1 MRYPISFRYGEET
14 AIGRDATSPI
24 TAIGVLSLGLVL
36 PIGAGPFTDRAIVA
50 LTSSAGPAKSVTLI
64 RDGKPEV
71 LETHAATVGDLLLE
85 ENIERSPD
93 DALDV
98 DPASP
103 VQDGETIRYRA
114 AVTITLVID
123 DTTQTIH
130 TALPTVADVLGA
142 QHVAYDAHDRL
153 VPAADQP
160 LTAGESIELTHVDT
174 WTETVRKPIFPPVRH
189 VPSFNLAL
197 GATRVVQAGHSGQRE
212 LTYLVTRAAD
222 RSIEP
227 RRSPLA
233 SHVLTPPLPRIVA
246 TGIGEYGALG
256 AFALRGFD
264 GTLRFARSA
273 LAMVATAYTANC
285 YGCTGITK
293 SGRPAGHGIV
303 AVDPAVIP
311 LGSHLYIPG
320 YGHAYAG
327 DTGGAI
333 RGNRIDLGFNSESDA
348 MQFGRRPITVYVLH
362 K

>member
-1 MRYPISFRYGEET
+1 M
-14 AIGRDATSPI
+14 SPV

-50 LTSSAGPAKSVTLI
+50 LTSSVGEVKSITFV
-64 RDGKPEV
+64 RDGRPEA
-71 LETHAATVGDLLLE
+71 LETRAATVGDLLLE
-85 ENIERSPD
+85 ENIERTPD

-98 DPASP
+98 DPAAP
-103 VQDGETIRYRA
+103 LQDGETIRYRA
-114 AVTITLVID
+114 AVSITLVVD
-123 DTTQTIH
+123 DTTQTIR
-130 TALPTVADVLGA
+130 TALPTVADVLSA
-142 QHVAYDAHDRL
+142 QHVAYDAHDHL
-153 VPAADQP
+153 VPAAGEP
-160 LTAGESIELTHVDT
+160 VTAGESIELTHVDT
-174 WTETVRKPIFPPVRH
+174 WTESVRRPIAAPVKH
-189 VPSFNLAL
+189 VPDFDLAI
-197 GATRVVQAGHSGQRE
+197 GATRVVQPGHGGERE

-227 RRSPLA
+227 RRSPIA
-233 SHVLTPPLPRIVA
+233 SKVIVPPRPRIVA
-246 TGIGEYGALG
+246 MGVGEYGALG
-256 AFALRGFD
+256 SFALRGFD
-264 GTLRFARSA
+264 GTLRLARSA

-285 YGCTGITK
+285 YGCSGITK

-311 LGSHLYIPG
+311 LGSRLYIPG

-348 MQFGRRPITVYVLH
+348 MQFGRRPITVYVLN